1 MSMPEERRGRLD
13 HAIDRAV
20 REMVQVDPRPGLR
33 HRVANRLAKAEAP
46 GAASLVTLTFAFP
59 RPYAVIAAAAAVLV
73 MVAAFG
79 LLRGP
84 ELAPEVDVV
93 ESTPA
98 VSPVAAAPSL
108 PPVTASEP
116 VAAPV
121 GTARAERVPPPGPAS
136 IPPARDGIFGE
147 RNARIRAANVP
158 AERADVAADADLLVE
173 PALPLVE
180 GGIPPIEAITIE
192 PIRLAPLTIR
202 PVTLSA
208 PSGGK

>member
-1 MSMPEERRGRLD
+1 MSEERRGRLD

-33 HRVANRLAKAEAP
+33 HRVANRLTQADAS
-46 GAASLVTLTFAFP
+46 GAAHLAIFAVLQ
-59 RPYAVIAAAAAVLV
+59 RYAGIAAAAALLI
-73 MVAAFG
+73 AAAVFG

-84 ELAPEVDVV
+84 EPGPEVEVV
-93 ESTPA
+93 ESTP
-98 VSPVAAAPSL
+98 VTSPVAAEPSQ
-108 PPVTASEP
+108 PPVTESQPVIEP
-116 VAAPV
+116 AGVAA
-121 GTARAERVPPPGPAS
+121 AEAVPPPATSP

-147 RNARIRAANVP
+147 RNGRIRAANLP
-158 AERADVAADADLLVE
+158 ADRADVAADADLLIE
-173 PALPLVE
+173 PALPLVD
-180 GGIPPIEAITIE
+180 GGIQPIEAITIE

>member
-33 HRVANRLAKAEAP
+33 HRVANRLAEVEPP
-46 GAASLVTLTFAFP
+46 GAGSLVTFAFA
-59 RPYAVIAAAAAVLV
+59 RRYVVAAAAAALLIT
-73 MVAAFG
+73 VAGLG

-84 ELAPEVDVV
+84 EPGPEVDVV
-93 ESTPA
+93 ESTSA
-98 VSPVAAAPSL
+98 VAAAPSL
-108 PPVTASEP
+108 PPAPGSEP
-116 VAAPV
+116 TTEPV
-121 GTARAERVPPPGPAS
+121 GAARAVRVPPPATAP

-147 RNARIRAANVP
+147 RNGRIRAANIP
-158 AERADVAADADLLVE
+158 AERADVAADADRRVE
-173 PALPLVE
+173 PSLPLVD

-202 PVTLSA
+202 PLTLSA
-208 PSGGK
+208 PAGGK

>member
-1 MSMPEERRGRLD
+1 MPEERRGRLD

-46 GAASLVTLTFAFP
+46 GAASLVTFAFP

-116 VAAPV
+116 VAEPV
-121 GTARAERVPPPGPAS
+121 GTARAERVPPPAPAP

-147 RNARIRAANVP
+147 RNGRIRAANVP
-158 AERADVAADADLLVE
+158 AERADDAADADLLAQ

-180 GGIPPIEAITIE
+180 GGIPSIEAITIE